1 MESVFESQPL
11 WEPSEAVKQQA
22 NVTQYMRWLQEKKG
36 LHFQTREALWEWSAN
51 EIEAFWGSLWEYF
64 SLQASTPYTTILH
77 QRVMPGAQWFPGAR
91 LNYAEHAFRNA
102 TEAHP
107 ALLFRSERHEL
118 VSVSWAELAQK
129 VGAIAQAL
137 RDLGVKPG
145 DRVVGYMPNIPETA
159 MAFLACASI
168 GAVWSS
174 CSPDFG
180 TNSVIDRFK
189 QIEPKV
195 LFAID
200 GYQYG
205 GKRFDRRSIVAELQ
219 ESLPSVEHTV
229 LYSYLFGEQGTQPAA
244 LSNTL
249 SWQELAAKPAP
260 LRFEQVPF
268 DHPLWILYSSGTTGL
283 PKPIVH
289 GHGGILLEHLKCLT
303 LDKDIKPGDRLFW
316 FSTTGWMMWNLLLG
330 GLLVGATVLLYDGSP
345 AYPDMETLWQF
356 AADTQMTTFG
366 TSAAYISSCMKSGIE
381 PGQTYDL
388 RHLRTV
394 GSTGSPLTP
403 EGFRWI
409 YEHVKSDLW
418 LASVSGG
425 TDVCSAFVGCSPLL
439 PVYAGELQCRMLGAK
454 IEAFDEAGNALI
466 DEVGELVITNP
477 LPSMPLYFWNDPNY
491 ERYRESYFSLY
502 PDVWRHG
509 DWIKITPSG
518 GAIIYGRSDS
528 TINRQGIR
536 MGSSEIYRVVE
547 SLPEVLDS
555 LIIGVEMPGGHYYMP
570 LFVVLREGVELDESL
585 KARIKTQLRSAVS
598 PHHVPDEIQQIP
610 EVPRTLSG
618 KKLEVP
624 IKKLFMGIPVEKAA
638 SVDALSNPQ
647 ALTYFVDFAQTVVA
661 RREDTVV

>member
-1 MESVFESQPL
+1 MERVFESQPL

-22 NVTQYMRWLQEKKG
+22 NVTHYMRWLQEKKG

-102 TEAHP
+102 TEARP
-107 ALLFRSERHEL
+107 ALLFRSERREL
-118 VSVSWAELAQK
+118 VSVSWVELAQK

-168 GAVWSS
+168 GAIWSS

-205 GKRFDRRSIVAELQ
+205 GKRFDRRPIVAELQ

-229 LYSYLFGEQGTQPAA
+229 LYSYLFGEQGTRPAA

-249 SWQELAAKPAP
+249 SWQELVAKPAP
-260 LRFEQVPF
+260 LQFEQVPF

-345 AYPDMETLWQF
+345 AYPDMGTLWQF

-403 EGFRWI
+403 EGFRWV

-555 LIIGVEMPGGHYYMP
+555 LIIGVEMPGGRYYMP

-647 ALTYFVDFAQTVVA
+647 ALTYFVDFGQTVVA